1 MSLAVGDQSLSVRI
15 SELLEKSVPRKI
27 FEIFL
32 WIATSKTDYL
42 RGARGMVRL
51 QVPLPLSQCACLLSQ
66 NALLFPELPFYFP
79 EVLFSFLELLLCF
92 SGVLVCSLE
101 LPFCFLAVRL
111 CFPEVPFNF

>member
-51 QVPLPLSQCACLLSQ
+51 QVPLPLSHCAE
-66 NALLFPELPFYFP
+66 NALLFPGLPFYFP
-79 EVLFSFLELLLCF
+79 EVLFSFLELPLCF
-92 SGVLVCSLE
+92 SEVLFCSLE

>member
-1 MSLAVGDQSLSVRI
+1 MNLAVGDQSLSVRL

-32 WIATSKTDYL
+32 WVATSKTDL
-42 RGARGMVRL
+42 RGARGMVKL
-51 QVPLPLSQCACLLSQ
+51 QVPLPSSQFTCLLSQ